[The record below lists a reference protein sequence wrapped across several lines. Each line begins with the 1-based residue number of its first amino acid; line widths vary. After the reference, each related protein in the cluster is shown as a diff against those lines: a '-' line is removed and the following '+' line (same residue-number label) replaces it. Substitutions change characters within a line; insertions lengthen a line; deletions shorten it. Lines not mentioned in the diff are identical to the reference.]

1 MAIRKYH
8 EEYELGQILKTP
20 SITITEAHL
29 VNWAGLTLD
38 FYPLHMDETYAKE
51 TVFKE
56 RIAHGPLTFAMS
68 VGLMAQ
74 REFMNYDPIIAWLGS
89 DIKIMKP
96 VFIGDTIH
104 VEAEIVEKKE
114 DTKVQEEPKHIVH
127 SLDEDSNYGFTPS
140 EPIFQPVKETTVE
153 PVAPTPTKVFNGE
166 ESKPSVKHFDNPFQ
180 EDNDND
186 GFEITSRVI
195 THEELETRQA
205 VKVEVVTMEE
215 PKKAIDPKEELKK
228 QRLRAQ
234 PKR

>member
-104 VEAEIVEKKE
+104 VEAEIVEKK
-114 DTKVQEEPKHIVH
+114 DT
-127 SLDEDSNYGFTPS
+127 
-140 EPIFQPVKETTVE
+140 
-153 PVAPTPTKVFNGE
+153 
-166 ESKPSVKHFDNPFQ
+166 SKPHQGIQKWLYRIINQDGVVVMENMMTFMMHKRPQ
-180 EDNDND
+180 E
-186 GFEITSRVI
+186 
-195 THEELETRQA
+195 
-205 VKVEVVTMEE
+205 
-215 PKKAIDPKEELKK
+215 
-228 QRLRAQ
+228 
-234 PKR
+234 